1 MEQNM
6 TALVSLFARAY
17 HQKNKDIKI
26 FDDLLSTKLIT
37 EKEYEMIGLNMS
49 QGISFFNPTFKGSK
63 EEALKWIVDHQLSP
77 SVLVRSAFCKEAI
90 EEMKEKGCQQYLD
103 FASGYDSFA
112 YYYQNQM
119 HVFEIDKKE
128 VIEDK
133 RQRCKDVDIENIQ
146 FLSID
151 LSQENWI
158 NTLLQGDYQEDQL
171 SISSMLG
178 LSYYLTKD
186 EFKTLTI
193 YVSEYQSGTL
203 ISKSKVADLDYDG
216 IDSPSRG
223 VIAVVPDFESF
234 KVKLI
239 VADDYAKYSTDFPIL
254 ENIENREY
262 YVRSASQIKGEIPIQ
277 IHSASTIEGK
287 TAILS
292 DSEQGL
298 MALIYGKDGLSGIP
312 ITEMEKGIVGV
323 ENDYVY
329 YLSFQFGGNQSF

>member
-1 MEQNM
+1 MK
-6 TALVSLFARAY
+6 TAE
-17 HQKNKDIKI
+17 
-26 FDDLLSTKLIT
+26 LLSGTD
-37 EKEYEMIGLNMS
+37 G
-49 QGISFFNPTFKGSK
+49 
-63 EEALKWIVDHQLSP
+63 A
-77 SVLVRSAFCKEAI
+77 
-90 EEMKEKGCQQYLD
+90 YL
-103 FASGYDSFA
+103 FHYF
-112 YYYQNQM
+112 
-119 HVFEIDKKE
+119 
-128 VIEDK
+128 
-133 RQRCKDVDIENIQ
+133 
-146 FLSID
+146 
-151 LSQENWI
+151 
-158 NTLLQGDYQEDQL
+158 
-171 SISSMLG
+171 
-178 LSYYLTKD
+178 TKD

-203 ISKSKVADLDYDG
+203 ISKSKVADLAYDG
-216 IDSPSRG
+216 IDSPYRG

-262 YVRSASQIKGEIPIQ
+262 YVRSASQVKGEIPIQ

-292 DSEQGL
+292 DSAQGL